1 MPLLDITLRQFLQF
15 AVYAIPA
22 VLFWYFLFRFQNR
35 KALHPDLIRDTFFIG
50 IFSVIPLFLYQYA
63 YTHWAPMLSTEYL
76 GVILSNQ
83 GIVTSIT
90 QIVIGFLA
98 MGLSFV
104 AIIGGFTIFY
114 SLFTKESLSNTLK
127 ALLSEPLNFGASSLI
142 FLVVLLIDVGLRT
155 FTPWHLPSGLIGT
168 TFILAMLEEYS
179 KHLIV
184 RLFDDHKIKNIA
196 NAIEFSIIVA
206 LSFAFLE
213 NIIYF
218 TNNTSGDL
226 QGIIIGRSIIS
237 MLGHIIFSAIFGY
250 YYGLSKF
257 AKEVM
262 TVQTIETHAP
272 AFPQWIYNIFS
283 FKTENTYKS
292 QKIFEGLIFAT
303 LVHTVFNLFLQY
315 NFLLGV
321 LPILVGGGFM
331 IYLMLNSDITQ
342 RELSLVGSKEM
353 PSEDFEKLTWKISVM
368 KHLQNIKK
376 QHPDQNEPER
386 KVKSVKKALKK
397 IKEEHPDK
405 KD

>member
-63 YTHWAPMLSTEYL
+63 YTHWAPTLSTDYL
-76 GVILSNQ
+76 GSILSNQ

-90 QIVIGFLA
+90 QVLVGFLA

-114 SLFTKESLSNTLK
+114 SLFTKESFTNTLK
-127 ALLSEPLNFGASSLI
+127 ALLSEPLNFGASSII
-142 FLVVLLIDVGLRT
+142 FLIVLLFDVGLRT
-155 FTPWHLPSGLIGT
+155 FTPWQLPAGLIGT

-218 TNNTSGDL
+218 TNNTSADL
-226 QGIIIGRSIIS
+226 QGVIIGRSIIS

-257 AKEVM
+257 SKEVM
-262 TVQTIETHAP
+262 TVESIESKVP
-272 AFPQWIYNIFS
+272 AFPQWIYKIFN
-283 FKTENTYKS
+283 FKTENTFKS

-303 LVHTVFNLFLQY
+303 LVHTIFNLFLQY

-321 LPILVGGGFM
+321 LPILIGGGFM

-353 PSEDFEKLTWKISVM
+353 PQEDFEKLTWKISVM
-368 KHLQNIKK
+368 KHLQDIKK
-376 QHPDQNEPER
+376 QYPD
-386 KVKSVKKALKK
+386 
-397 IKEEHPDK
+397 KEEK
-405 KD
+405 EGRK